1 MHTAKG
7 KNLSL
12 PSVIITITLFTRLT
26 LHSFLYY
33 LKYSKYPSHCDLS
46 VQGPSTACP
55 HLSYPS
61 SPVPFGNSVLTLMA
75 LSKTCRGPS
84 LSLPSEE
91 AKERSNITLH
101 ASSIMWEAFSLPDSG
116 HKSKHF
122 PMTEDAASQ
131 WRSVVHSG

>member
-12 PSVIITITLFTRLT
+12 PYVIITITLLTILT

-33 LKYSKYPSHCDLS
+33 LKYSKYPSHCGLS
-46 VQGPSTACP
+46 VQGPSTACS

-61 SPVPFGNSVLTLMA
+61 STAPFGNSVLTRMA

-84 LSLPSEE
+84 LFLPSEE

-101 ASSIMWEAFSLPDSG
+101 GSSIMWEAF
-116 HKSKHF
+116 F
-122 PMTEDAASQ
+122 PTRRWPQIKAFPYD
-131 WRSVVHSG
+131 